1 MIKRIMPLNLI
12 LFLRFLGLFLVMP
25 VLSVYTMNLEGS
37 TPLLVGIIVGGYAL
51 TQAIFQMPFGM
62 LSDKIGRKP
71 AILVGLLI
79 FMIGSLVC
87 ALSTDVY
94 TLMIGRFLQGA
105 GAIGSVVI
113 AMISDTVEEENR
125 AKAMAVMGGF
135 IGLAFSAS
143 MLLGPLLS
151 ANGNVAILFY
161 ISAGAALIG
170 AIILYTKAHTP
181 PKIIHVYHNTTTI
194 KDIARDPN
202 LLRLAVAAFFQKG
215 MMAAAFVTI
224 PIVLTHT
231 FEYEHSSLWK
241 VYLISLV
248 FGVIAMAPAAIM
260 GEKHNKP
267 REIFIASTAL
277 FTISF
282 VLMTLA
288 SSTTMFVIATVI
300 FFIAFNMMEPL
311 LQSMISKVAK
321 VHQKGTA
328 IGMANTFAY
337 VGTFL
342 GAVLAGSLLRGGG
355 SQSGLWI
362 FAAIG
367 IVWFAW
373 TLTMKNPIRH
383 AHLYLNLSDVNMDKL
398 NSLEHDGIAE
408 WYINDTQK
416 LAVVKYQKHLIN
428 EDNLRNS
435 LLN

>member
-1 MIKRIMPLNLI
+1 
-12 LFLRFLGLFLVMP
+12 MP
-25 VLSVYTMNLEGS
+25 VLSVYTMGLEGS

-51 TQAIFQMPFGM
+51 TQAVFQLPFGM

-71 AILVGLLI
+71 AILAGLII
-79 FMIGSLVC
+79 FMIGSVIC

-105 GAIGSVVI
+105 GAIGSVVT
-113 AMISDTVEEENR
+113 AMISDTVEEDKR

-135 IGLAFSAS
+135 IGLAFSLS

-151 ANGNVAILFY
+151 ADGDVSLLFY

-170 AIILYTKAHTP
+170 AIILYTKAETP
-181 PKIIHVYHNTTTI
+181 PKIIHVYHNTTTL
-194 KDIARDPN
+194 KDIASDSN

-215 MMAAAFVTI
+215 MMAASFVTI
-224 PIVLTHT
+224 PIVLTKT
-231 FEYEHSSLWK
+231 FDYPRSELWE
-241 VYLISLV
+241 VYLLSLV
-248 FGVIAMAPAAIM
+248 FGVLAMAPAAIM

-282 VLMTLA
+282 ALMAL
-288 SSTTMFVIATVI
+288 SSGTTMFVVATVI

-337 VGTFL
+337 IGTFL
-342 GAVLAGSLLRGGG
+342 GAVLAGSMLRGGG
-355 SQSGLWI
+355 DHSSLWI
-362 FAAIG
+362 FAMIG
-367 IVWFAW
+367 IAWFAW
-373 TLTMKNPIRH
+373 TLKMQNPIRH
-383 AHLYLNLSDVNMDKL
+383 SHLYLNLADVNMEKL
-398 NSLEHDGIAE
+398 NSLEHDGVAE
-408 WYINDTQK
+408 WYINDTKQ
-416 LAVVKYQKHLIN
+416 LAVVKYQRDAIN
-428 EDNLRNS
+428 EENLRNS

>member
-25 VLSVYTMNLEGS
+25 VLSVYTMSLEGS

-51 TQAIFQMPFGM
+51 TQAIFQMPFGI

-71 AILVGLLI
+71 AILAGLLI
-79 FMIGSLVC
+79 FMVGSIIC
-87 ALSTDVY
+87 AISTDVY

-105 GAIGSVVI
+105 GAIGSVVT
-113 AMISDTVEEENR
+113 AMISDTVEEEKR

-135 IGLAFSAS
+135 IGLAFSLS

-151 ANGNVAILFY
+151 ADGNVSLLFY

-224 PIVLTHT
+224 PIVLTRN
-231 FEYEHSSLWK
+231 FEYERSSLWE
-241 VYLISLV
+241 VYLLALV
-248 FGVIAMAPAAIM
+248 FGVLAMAPAAIM

-277 FTISF
+277 FSISF
-282 VLMTLA
+282 ALMTLA
-288 SSTTMFVIATVI
+288 SSTTMFVVATVI

-337 VGTFL
+337 IGTFL
-342 GAVLAGSLLRGGG
+342 GAVLAGTLLRGGG
-355 SQSGLWI
+355 EQSGLWI
-362 FAAIG
+362 FAVIG
-367 IVWFAW
+367 VVWFIW
-373 TLTMKNPIRH
+373 TLKMKNPIRH

-428 EDNLRNS
+428 EENLRAS
-435 LLN
+435 LIN

>member
-1 MIKRIMPLNLI
+1 MPLNLI

-25 VLSVYTMNLEGS
+25 VLSVYTMGLEGS

-51 TQAIFQMPFGM
+51 TQAVFQLPFGM

-71 AILVGLLI
+71 AILAGLII
-79 FMIGSLVC
+79 FMIGSVIC

-105 GAIGSVVI
+105 GAIGSVVT
-113 AMISDTVEEENR
+113 AMISDTVEEDKR

-135 IGLAFSAS
+135 IGLAFSLS

-151 ANGNVAILFY
+151 ADGDVSLLFY

-170 AIILYTKAHTP
+170 AIILYTKAETP
-181 PKIIHVYHNTTTI
+181 PKIIHVYHNTTTL
-194 KDIARDPN
+194 KDIASDSN

-215 MMAAAFVTI
+215 MMAASFVTI
-224 PIVLTHT
+224 PIVLTKT
-231 FEYEHSSLWK
+231 FDYPRSELWE
-241 VYLISLV
+241 VYLLSLV
-248 FGVIAMAPAAIM
+248 FGVLAMAPAAIM

-282 VLMTLA
+282 ALMAL
-288 SSTTMFVIATVI
+288 SSGTTMFVVATVI

-337 VGTFL
+337 IGTFL
-342 GAVLAGSLLRGGG
+342 GAVLAGSMLRGGG
-355 SQSGLWI
+355 DHSSLWI
-362 FAAIG
+362 FAMIG
-367 IVWFAW
+367 IAWFAW
-373 TLTMKNPIRH
+373 TLKMQNPIRH
-383 AHLYLNLSDVNMDKL
+383 SHLYLNLADVNMEKL
-398 NSLEHDGIAE
+398 NSLEHDGVAE
-408 WYINDTQK
+408 WYINDTKQ
-416 LAVVKYQKHLIN
+416 LAVVKYQRDAIN
-428 EDNLRNS
+428 EENLRNS